1 MVYKP
6 TRHQSLAKSQGRDDP
21 RHIISTASKAR
32 VPQPVSSKSRTGS
45 VERRLLA
52 FYTEY
57 RPEKLLEV
65 DDILKRYSG
74 REEELFDALVMKYG
88 PERVGPNYKSR
99 NESSVRRK
107 SKQPVVAVARDNLHS
122 TRSWGDISSLMPIE
136 DRRKVEA
143 RALARYL
150 GAPDRDD
157 VEVPISIR
165 FDFPDRD
172 EREGDR
178 DRVNADEALLSSQ
191 LKLFTEQAY
200 NEATER
206 VTVVME
212 KFEKQV
218 ADAYEH
224 FLREHHL
231 VDIREEEEVT
241 ERDED
246 EESSFHDDS
255 TIETLDNNILGA
267 NGKVVEGSQH
277 DSTKVNKHS
286 MAYASGYMK
295 GYLKGYEEGKKAK
308 KAFWHKKSRE

>member
-1 MVYKP
+1 
-6 TRHQSLAKSQGRDDP
+6 
-21 RHIISTASKAR
+21 
-32 VPQPVSSKSRTGS
+32 

-74 REEELFDALVMKYG
+74 REEELFAALVKKYG
-88 PERVGPNYKSR
+88 PEPIGPNYKSR
-99 NESSVRRK
+99 NESSMRRK
-107 SKQPVVAVARDNLHS
+107 SEQPVVAVARDNLHS

-157 VEVPISIR
+157 VEVPMSIR

-172 EREGDR
+172 EREGDV
-178 DRVNADEALLSSQ
+178 DADEAFLSSQ

-206 VTVVME
+206 VTVAME

-255 TIETLDNNILGA
+255 NVEQPLDNNLGA
-267 NGKVVEGSQH
+267 NVKVVEGSHQ

-286 MAYASGYMK
+286 MTYASGYMK

-308 KAFWHKKSRE
+308 KAKKAIWDKSRE

>member
-57 RPEKLLEV
+57 GTAQRNCL
-65 DDILKRYSG
+65 RYSG
-74 REEELFDALVMKYG
+74 KEEELFAELVKKYG
-88 PERVGPNYKSR
+88 PEPVGPNYKSR

-122 TRSWGDISSLMPIE
+122 TRSWGDISSLMSIE
-136 DRRKVEA
+136 GRRKVEA

-157 VEVPISIR
+157 VEVPMSIR

-178 DRVNADEALLSSQ
+178 DRVDADEALLSSQ

-200 NEATER
+200 KET
-206 VTVVME
+206 
-212 KFEKQV
+212 KKQV

-267 NGKVVEGSQH
+267 NGKVVEGSHH
-277 DSTKVNKHS
+277 DSNKVNKHS
-286 MAYASGYMK
+286 MVYASGYMK
-295 GYLKGYEEGKKAK
+295 GYLKGYEERKKAK
-308 KAFWHKKSRE
+308 KAFWHKSRE